1 MNLSFSKIDTYTK
14 CGVKYYLKYVK
25 GIIIPSPT
33 PVILGQAIH
42 HAFEKFFLEK
52 LSGNILSV
60 SDVLDIF
67 SDKIDSLF
75 SEEVLLSEEEK
86 ELGLDRVK
94 GECKDAGVAAIKGYY
109 TKRALEIEPFLVEQ
123 EFQVDLMKVINDLY
137 IDDEDLQLDIQVKLF
152 GYFDLITSEK
162 AIHDLKVKTYKPKK
176 DEADKS
182 QQLSLYTLAYKELLG
197 EFPEKITLENIV
209 LPGKLEKTPAQ
220 VIIQE
225 TKRTEEDIKRALR
238 RTLRVI
244 NGIRKGVYI
253 PPDQSSWLC
262 QYCGYRKLNICKDY
276 VL

>member
-1 MNLSFSKIDTYTK
+1 MYLSFSKIDTYTK
-14 CGVKYYLKYVK
+14 CGIKYYLKYVK
-25 GIIIPSPT
+25 GISIPSST
-33 PVILGQAIH
+33 PIILGQAVH

-67 SDKIDSLF
+67 SDKIDILF
-75 SEEVLLSEEEK
+75 SEEILLSEEEK

-94 GECKDAGVAAIKGYY
+94 GESKDAGVAAIKGYY
-109 TKRALEIEPFLVEQ
+109 NKRALNIEPFLVEQ
-123 EFQVDLMKVINDLY
+123 EFQVDLYKVINELY
-137 IDDEDLQLDIQVKLF
+137 IDDEDLYLDTQVKLM
-152 GYFDLITSEK
+152 GYFDLITAEK

-182 QQLSLYTLAYKELLG
+182 QQLTLYTLAYKELLG
-197 EFPEKITLENIV
+197 EFPEKITLENII
-209 LPGKLEKTPAQ
+209 LPGKGDNVAQ

-225 TKRTEEDIKRALR
+225 TTRTEEDIKRALR

-244 NGIRKGVYI
+244 DGIKKGVYI

-276 VL
+276 IL

>member
-1 MNLSFSKIDTYTK
+1 MYLSFSKIDTYTK

-25 GIIIPSPT
+25 GISIPSST
-33 PVILGQAIH
+33 PIILGQAVH

-52 LSGNILSV
+52 LSGNVLSV

-67 SDKIDSLF
+67 SDKIDVLF

-86 ELGLDRVK
+86 ELGLDRLK
-94 GECKDAGVAAIKGYY
+94 GESKDAGVAAIKEYY
-109 TKRALEIEPFLVEQ
+109 SKRALRIEPFLVEQ
-123 EFQVDLMKVINDLY
+123 EFQIDLHKIINELY
-137 IDDEDLQLDIQVKLF
+137 IDDEDLYLSTQVKLM
-152 GYFDLITSEK
+152 GYFDLITAEK

-182 QQLSLYTLAYKELLG
+182 QQLTLYTLAYKELLG
-197 EFPEKITLENIV
+197 EFPEKITLENII
-209 LPGKLEKTPAQ
+209 LPGKSDNVAQ

-225 TKRTEEDIKRALR
+225 TTRTEEDIKRALR

-244 NGIRKGVYI
+244 DGIKKGVYI

-276 VL
+276 IL

>member
-1 MNLSFSKIDTYTK
+1 MYLSFSKIDTYTK

-25 GIIIPSPT
+25 GISIPSST
-33 PVILGQAIH
+33 PIILGQAVH

-52 LSGNILSV
+52 LSGNVLSV

-67 SDKIDSLF
+67 SDKIDVLF

-94 GECKDAGVAAIKGYY
+94 GESKDAGVAAIKGYY
-109 TKRALEIEPFLVEQ
+109 SKRALNIEPFLVEQ
-123 EFQVDLMKVINDLY
+123 EFQVDLYKVINELY
-137 IDDEDLQLDIQVKLF
+137 IDDEDLYLDTQVKLM
-152 GYFDLITSEK
+152 GYFDLITAEK

-182 QQLSLYTLAYKELLG
+182 QQLTLYTLAYKELLG
-197 EFPEKITLENIV
+197 EFPEKITLENII
-209 LPGKLEKTPAQ
+209 LPGKSDNVAQ

-225 TKRTEEDIKRALR
+225 TTRTEEDIKRALR

-244 NGIRKGVYI
+244 DGIKKGVYI

-276 VL
+276 IL